1 MPLILLCQP
10 MTSGV
15 DGVAVDAEP
24 SHQYSIPCCC
34 RVTDGSRRAVWHSGV
49 WHGSAYKV
57 KACNWI
63 PPCRKNRT
71 HWHSSMLAE
80 HSWRPISGCEHS
92 EVVGGAFHSDN
103 SYGGSPLLV
112 QIFMSMAC
120 WLLFIRGQNA
130 ELMVVTTLK
139 SSFVAETFALSNGV
153 TVHFYLL
160 QFPWK

>member
-1 MPLILLCQP
+1 MNFSMQKKMPSTDIHQCLLNIHGDQ
-10 MTSGV
+10 SV
-15 DGVAVDAEP
+15 DVNTA
-24 SHQYSIPCCC
+24 
-34 RVTDGSRRAVWHSGV
+34 RW
-49 WHGSAYKV
+49 W
-57 KACNWI
+57 
-63 PPCRKNRT
+63 
-71 HWHSSMLAE
+71 
-80 HSWRPISGCEHS
+80 
-92 EVVGGAFHSDN
+92 VVHFSSDN